1 MLARTVTA
9 FACIAALALGAPARA
24 QEKTVV
30 RMGTPPLALWML
42 PVFVAKE
49 RGFLAKQGIDLN
61 ISYMRGGSE
70 AAAALVGQNI
80 DVMAGA
86 LSGAIIL
93 RSKGLPVK
101 ALSAIAGVRTFALVV
116 DAKRHANVHDI
127 QQIKGMKIATSRR
140 GSDGDLVLRV
150 LLKDAKLDPER
161 DVNLIQIG
169 GYANH
174 LTAIQKGE
182 VDGSM
187 ILEPFLTIGEKDGTI
202 KPVVDLMAGQGPEAL
217 SKRIWTVLI
226 SSEDFLQK
234 KPKLAQGLVTAI
246 VEGVNYIAADEDGAV
261 QVAHT
266 YFPKMDAGL
275 LHDII
280 DHNIHV
286 RRGKGFL
293 ADISP
298 EAIEL
303 ENKFLI
309 DEHFIAKEQPYND
322 IVATSMEPYW
332 HVAH

>member
-1 MLARTVTA
+1 MLARFLTA
-9 FACIAALALGAPARA
+9 FACVAALTLSGPAEA
-24 QEKTVV
+24 QNKTVI

-42 PVFVAKE
+42 PIFVAKE
-49 RGFLAKQGIDLN
+49 RGFLAKRNLDLD

-93 RSKGLPVK
+93 RSKGVPVK

-116 DAKRHANVHDI
+116 DAKRHANVTDI

-150 LLKDAKLDPER
+150 LLKDANIDPEK
-161 DVNLIQIG
+161 DVSLIQIG

-187 ILEPFLTIGEKDGTI
+187 ILEPFLTIGEKEGII
-202 KPVVDLMAGQGPEAL
+202 KPVVDLMAGQGPEDL
-217 SKRIWTVLI
+217 SKRIWTVLV
-226 SSEDFLQK
+226 SSENFLQQ
-234 KPKLAQGLVTAI
+234 KPKVAQGLVSAI
-246 VEGVNYIAADEDGAV
+246 AEAVNYIDTNEDGAV
-261 QVAHT
+261 RVAHA
-266 YFPKMDAGL
+266 YFPKMDSAL

-280 DHNIHV
+280 DRNLHV

-293 ADISP
+293 VDISP
-298 EAIEL
+298 EAVNL
-303 ENKFLI
+303 ENNFLVS
-309 DEHFIAKEQPYND
+309 EHFIAKEQPYND
-322 IVATSMEPYW
+322 IVATSLEKYW
-332 HVAH
+332 HASH